1 MNELLYRSWWML
13 ALRGILGI
21 SFGVLALVWPG
32 LTFLALIALFA
43 AYTLFSGVVAIIA
56 AVRNRKRDEEWWL
69 VLLLGIVGVSTGIVA
84 ILRPDITALAL
95 VFFVGAYAMLS
106 GVLDI
111 AIAIRLRRSI
121 QGESLLIVAGM
132 IAIAFGVLV
141 FLFPDAGALTLVWM
155 ISLYAIV
162 TGVMLM
168 VLGLRARRWT
178 RPPAEDR
185 RSRARRRED
194 GGDAVRGGAR
204 VHA

>member
-1 MNELLYRSWWML
+1 VNDLFYRSWWML

-43 AYTLFSGVVAIIA
+43 TYALFSGVVSVIA
-56 AVRNRKRDEEWWL
+56 AVLNRKRDEEWWL
-69 VLLLGIVGVSTGIVA
+69 VLLLGIVGVSAGVVA

-121 QGESLLIVAGM
+121 RGELLLILTGMVA
-132 IAIAFGVLV
+132 IVFGVLV

-155 ISLYAIV
+155 ISVYAIA
-162 TGVMLM
+162 TGIMLL

-178 RPPAEDR
+178 QPVEDR
-185 RSRARRRED
+185 RQRSRRRED
-194 GGDAVRGGAR
+194 NDGAVHGAR
-204 VHA
+204 AHA